1 MSKIAVDG
9 VRSFMAVLGEGDVGL
24 FISMAGFTREA
35 QAEVRTQEKRRLT
48 LFDLR
53 KFFDLWFE
61 FYDNI
66 PEERKQLLPLKP
78 VYFLSPRD

>member
-1 MSKIAVDG
+1 
-9 VRSFMAVLGEGDVGL
+9 VG
-24 FISMAGFTREA
+24 GFTREA

-48 LFDLR
+48 LLDLN
-53 KFFDLWFE
+53 KFFDLWVE
-61 FYDNI
+61 FYANI